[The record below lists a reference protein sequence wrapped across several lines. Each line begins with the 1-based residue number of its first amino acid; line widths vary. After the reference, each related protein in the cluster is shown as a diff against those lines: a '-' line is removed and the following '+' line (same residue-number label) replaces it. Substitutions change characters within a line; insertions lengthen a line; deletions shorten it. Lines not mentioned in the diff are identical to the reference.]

1 MTDKRIEHYEC
12 PLSVCGICIRH
23 LEQILNI
30 CLSSRA
36 RRHAIVSSES
46 YQLQL
51 CFELCVL
58 PERSHIVLLIGCNY
72 SFQTKAFV
80 FHRQLYCLDNENNQ
94 RVTKQPPLSQ

>member
-1 MTDKRIEHYEC
+1 MTDKRIEYYEC

-30 CLSSRA
+30 SLSSRA

-51 CFELCVL
+51 RFELCVL
-58 PERSHIVLLIGCNY
+58 PERSHIVLLIGRNH
-72 SFQTKAFV
+72 SIQTKAFV
-80 FHRQLYCLDNENNQ
+80 FHR
-94 RVTKQPPLSQ
+94 